1 MNFLKVRVLSNG
13 KVVDMPEAAAL
24 ERVQNNPKEYELVQ
38 LPKITVPQ
46 PQKKSAAVVGDKV
59 EVKQVT
65 LEVKK

>member
-1 MNFLKVRVLSNG
+1 MPNFLRVRVLSNG

-59 EVKQVT
+59 EVVT
-65 LEVKK
+65 VEVKK